1 MPAPRQQEL
10 IYDPMGI
17 AYGPL
22 GGGDKYGGSNDV
34 ILSPEEKSRRI
45 AEKSR
50 LIAEKK
56 AEIELRRAYPPR
68 NDFEYLPSP
77 PRPFDVGPLPPTEPE
92 KKPNILLLVGV
103 AVVGLL
109 VIRKVLN

>member
-45 AEKSR
+45 AEK
-50 LIAEKK
+50 K
-56 AEIELRRAYPPR
+56 AEIEARRAYPPR

>member
-45 AEKSR
+45 KA
-50 LIAEKK
+50 KK
-56 AEIELRRAYPPR
+56 AEIEARRAIIHGSPESPAPPR
-68 NDFEYLPSP
+68 H
-77 PRPFDVGPLPPTEPE
+77 DVTAFPPTEPE